1 MSGNN
6 AISPQA
12 EELVAK
18 ARKLIPQLCDRAK
31 GHAEQRMVAED
42 VVAELRDIGLF
53 RVMQPERWGGLEM
66 DPIVFA
72 EIQMAL
78 AEGDFS
84 TAWIYGVLGV
94 HPFQLALFDDR
105 AAQDVWSEDNDTLI
119 ASSYMP
125 AGRGEPVEGGFR
137 LSGHWKFSSGSDHC
151 SWIMLG
157 GMVGDP
163 SLGDYRTFLLPRA
176 DFKIED
182 AWHVL
187 GLKGTGSQDIHVE
200 GVFVPAY
207 RVHDM
212 KDAYGGTSPGL
223 SVNTSWLYRLSFP
236 LVFGRTVSNGCIG
249 ALQAMLDA
257 FREYGAKRIG
267 TTGSATANDA
277 DAQLICAEAFVAI
290 AEMKSTLY
298 SNYATMFECAK
309 RGQETP
315 LQQRLQIKYQ
325 GAAVAER
332 CLNIA
337 SKIFRC
343 VGGTGM
349 YDEYPFGRI
358 YTDMIAARQ
367 HVSNQSQ
374 VSGRNFGATLLG
386 LENSDFQI

>member
-1 MSGNN
+1 MSGKNV
-6 AISPQA
+6 ISAQA
-12 EELVAK
+12 EELVSK
-18 ARKLIPQLCDRAK
+18 ARKLIPHLGDRAK
-31 GHAEQRMVAED
+31 GHSQQRKVAED
-42 VVAELRDIGLF
+42 VVAQLRDIGLF
-53 RVMQPERWGGLEM
+53 RVLQPERWGGLEM
-66 DPIVFA
+66 DPLVFA

-84 TAWIYGVLGV
+84 TSWIYGVLGV

-105 AAQDVWSEDNDTLI
+105 AARDVWSEDRDTLI

-125 AGRGEPVEGGFR
+125 AGKAQPVDDGFR

-163 SLGDYRTFLLPRA
+163 ATGDYRTFLVPKA
-176 DFKIED
+176 DFKIHD

-200 GVFVPAY
+200 EAFVPAY

-223 SVNTSWLYRLSFP
+223 SVNDGWLYRLSFP

-277 DAQLICAEAFVAI
+277 DAQLICAETFVAI
-290 AEMKSTLY
+290 EEMKAALY
-298 SNYATMFECAK
+298 NNYATMFEYAK

-332 CLNIA
+332 CLNLA

-343 VGGTGM
+343 LGGTGM
-349 YDEYPFGRI
+349 YDQFPFGRI

-386 LENSDFQI
+386 LDNSDLQI